1 MESAASLSR
10 DCSMSSAR
18 DDPPILR
25 MMPEISTYIFSWV
38 ENANERISFPD
49 TPWIISQ
56 VCRRWRDIALSCPE
70 LWSHVCVHKPR
81 TFNFS
86 GRVHQLETSLIRS
99 QSYPLYVWYADDGDP
114 NAHLWDVLLDH
125 CDHWHT
131 LELFLSAPDFARRLP
146 KPQRHSLPLLERLQI
161 LQHLY
166 KTDTMFELNE
176 SVLDAF
182 DTATRLHDICLVGF
196 QFPSSINLH
205 WSQLT
210 RIDLVCGSP
219 RDGINI
225 LRKTPNLEWLS
236 VNDSPY
242 NFSLRDAPI
251 IHTSLRN
258 LSTPP
263 VALRHFTLPAL
274 KALFTETSAR
284 STPSPTPIVHEF
296 IVRSQCTLRDLHL
309 KGIDMDQSL
318 INLLKDT
325 PTLEYLSLDFG
336 SSTPGAFEVLS
347 EAFTYPEADKPS
359 SDVLL
364 PHLARLYLSVGS
376 DLPMNDKFITMVQ
389 SRWYVDQTRGAR
401 LQKLF
406 CTFADDTSSDGI
418 KLLRQMIE
426 EGLKL
431 YVCMGGDVSVSSTP
445 GRSEVLS
452 L

>member
-1 MESAASLSR
+1 
-10 DCSMSSAR
+10 MSSAR

-56 VCRRWRDIALSCPE
+56 VCRRWRDIALSYPE
-70 LWSHVCVHKPR
+70 LWSHVWVHKPR

-86 GRVHQLETSLIRS
+86 GRVHQLETSLIRMHIYGMCS
-99 QSYPLYVWYADDGDP
+99 WIIAIIDTPLNSSFP
-114 NAHLWDVLLDH
+114 HR
-125 CDHWHT
+125 T
-131 LELFLSAPDFARRLP
+131 
-146 KPQRHSLPLLERLQI
+146 SLVI
-161 LQHLY
+161 LQHFY
-166 KTDTMFELNE
+166 KTDTTFELNE

-182 DTATRLHDICLVGF
+182 DSATRLHDICLVGF
-196 QFPSSINLH
+196 QSPSSINFH

-219 RDGINI
+219 QDGINI

-251 IHTSLRN
+251 IHTSLRD

-284 STPSPTPIVHEF
+284 STPSPTPIIHEF

-309 KGIDMDQSL
+309 KGINMDQSL

-336 SSTPGAFEVLS
+336 SSTPGAFDVLS
-347 EAFTYPEADKPS
+347 DAFTYPEADKPS

-376 DLPMNDKFITMVQ
+376 DLPMNDKFIMMVQ
-389 SRWYVDQTRGAR
+389 SRWYVGQTRGAR

-406 CTFADDTSSDGI
+406 CTTFADDTSSDGI

-431 YVCMGGDVSVSSTP
+431 YVCMSGGVSVSSTP
-445 GRSEVLS
+445 T
-452 L
+452 

>member
-10 DCSMSSAR
+10 DSSMSSAR
-18 DDPPILR
+18 DDLPILK
-25 MMPEISTYIFSWV
+25 MMPEISTYIFSWI

-70 LWSHVCVHKPR
+70 LCSHVCVHKPR

-86 GRVHQLETSLIRS
+86 GRVHQLETFLIRS

-161 LQHLY
+161 LQHFY
-166 KTDTMFELNE
+166 KTDTTFVLNE

-182 DTATRLHDICLVGF
+182 DTATRLHDIYLVGF
-196 QFPSSINLH
+196 QSPSSINFH

-219 RDGINI
+219 QDGINI

-242 NFSLRDAPI
+242 SFSLRDAPI
-251 IHTSLRN
+251 IHTSLR
-258 LSTPP
+258 
-263 VALRHFTLPAL
+263 
-274 KALFTETSAR
+274 SA
-284 STPSPTPIVHEF
+284 I
-296 IVRSQCTLRDLHL
+296 
-309 KGIDMDQSL
+309 
-318 INLLKDT
+318 
-325 PTLEYLSLDFG
+325 
-336 SSTPGAFEVLS
+336 
-347 EAFTYPEADKPS
+347 
-359 SDVLL
+359 
-364 PHLARLYLSVGS
+364 
-376 DLPMNDKFITMVQ
+376 
-389 SRWYVDQTRGAR
+389 
-401 LQKLF
+401 
-406 CTFADDTSSDGI
+406 
-418 KLLRQMIE
+418 
-426 EGLKL
+426 
-431 YVCMGGDVSVSSTP
+431 
-445 GRSEVLS
+445 
-452 L
+452 